1 MDPDLH
7 NFGNRDPDPHQGDKP
22 DLDPHQIKSGSE
34 SGSDLHQSDKSDRDQ
49 RQGIRKNRGCINGT
63 IYFCRKHCW
72 SLETV
77 PEEAAVL
84 GQIWQLFQS
93 EPFFLLLSNL
103 TGLRLHSLAPEDRS
117 GFELRISAPGYE
129 SIAHGFPGYGMVIF
143 S

>member
-1 MDPDLH
+1 
-7 NFGNRDPDPHQGDKP
+7 
-22 DLDPHQIKSGSE
+22 
-34 SGSDLHQSDKSDRDQ
+34 
-49 RQGIRKNRGCINGT
+49 
-63 IYFCRKHCW
+63 
-72 SLETV
+72 V

-129 SIAHGFPGYGMVIF
+129 FIARGFPGFGILIF
-143 S
+143 SYASKVQIKSMNARKLLLFLYLLMTLFL